1 MDMSLMRIGTLGAYI
16 KNMEKAA
23 MWQMKKESGD
33 LTSHKMS
40 LDEWLEETRA
50 DTVSITERIEEQK
63 EKDDPDVQAIYYKV
77 QTGKKLTQEEMEYL
91 QQNDP
96 ETYAKALSIQQ
107 ERKAYE
113 RELKQCKT
121 QEDVQ
126 RLKMTK
132 LGESLSMVNEISN
145 NPNIPLEKKLEYAM
159 MENARVTAIT
169 EETEK
174 FIKSGEYE
182 KLPTEAEQKEA
193 MEEMREDKGIVPEV
207 EENAASEEQK
217 QASEAAV
224 QTDRSASQRMP
235 EMETEAP
242 QTTPE
247 MENEAPQPMVE
258 LSGEDANDTTE
269 SDAEKKVRRARAKA
283 AYGAVSP
290 EQDDTAMLTAKV
302 QSFSR
307 SV

>member
-23 MWQMKKESGD
+23 VWQMKKESGD
-33 LTSHKMS
+33 LTSHKLS
-40 LDEWLEETRA
+40 LDEWLEQTRT

-63 EKDDPDVQAIYYKV
+63 KKDDLDVQTIYYKV
-77 QTGKKLTQEEMEYL
+77 QTGKKLSQKEMEYL

-126 RLKMTK
+126 RLKLTK
-132 LGESLSMVNEISN
+132 IGESLSMVNEISN
-145 NPNIPLEKKLEYAM
+145 NPNIPLEKKLEYVM

-169 EETEK
+169 EETDK
-174 FIKSGEYE
+174 FIEKGDYA
-182 KLPTEAEQKEA
+182 KLPTEAEQREVQ
-193 MEEMREDKGIVPEV
+193 EEIKEDK
-207 EENAASEEQK
+207 
-217 QASEAAV
+217 EAAV
-224 QTDRSASQRMP
+224 EKEDKEAAIAP
-235 EMETEAP
+235 EEKEEPAAGSLEATEAP
-242 QTTPE
+242 ATAQKDVTGAADPATGDPQSVSE
-247 MENEAPQPMVE
+247 PSEADVD
-258 LSGEDANDTTE
+258 DAIE
-269 SDAEKKVRRARAKA
+269 SDAEKKVKRARAKA
-283 AYGAVSP
+283 AYGAMTP
-290 EQDDTAMLTAKV
+290 EQNEAAALAAQVK
-302 QSFSR
+302 SFSR